1 MATSS
6 AAPAHTSLSQPYGS
20 LQETVDAFARH
31 VNPGKAAF
39 FREFDLELVM
49 GAREG
54 IRFED
59 AFSGRSYINCHC
71 NGGVFNLGHRPE
83 RVVDAVRASLDQLD
97 VGNHHLISGWR
108 AKLAERLAETTGGR
122 LSGTVFAVA
131 GGEAIELALKLARGH
146 TGRQRIVSAQGGYH
160 GHTGLALA
168 AGDPAYRDAFGP
180 NLPGFVQVQF
190 NDLEALRGAVDEGT
204 AAVMLESIPATLG
217 FPMPEPGYL
226 AAVGERCRE
235 VGALLILDE
244 VQTGLGRT
252 GTVWYYQQE
261 DVEPD
266 MVITGKGL
274 SGGVYPIAAT
284 LMTAELLEFFR
295 EHAFI
300 HVSTF
305 GGAEPGCV
313 AALEVLDTIAEP
325 GFLERVRA
333 VGERFGDAF
342 AELPFELRRRGMTMG
357 LKFADSAGGF
367 EAMRRIVAAGILA
380 VAANNDPSVLQF
392 KPPLIVSDEEV
403 EEIIAVVRRA
413 FG

>member
-6 AAPAHTSLSQPYGS
+6 AAPAQSSLSQPYGS
-20 LQETVDAFARH
+20 LQETVEAFARH

-39 FREFDLELVM
+39 FGELELELVM
-49 GAREG
+49 GARGG

-59 AFSGRSYINCHC
+59 AFSGRSYVNCHC
-71 NGGVFNLGHRPE
+71 NGGVFNLGHRPQ
-83 RVVDAVRASLDQLD
+83 RVVDAVRAALDQLD

-122 LSGTVFAVA
+122 LSGSVFAVA

-146 TGRQRIVSAQGGYH
+146 TGRQGIVSAEGGYH

-180 NLPGFVQVQF
+180 NLPSFAQVPF
-190 NDLEALRGAVDEGT
+190 NDIEALRGAVDEGT
-204 AAVMLESIPATLG
+204 AAVILESIPATLG
-217 FPMPEPGYL
+217 FPLPEPGYL
-226 AAVGERCRE
+226 AAVAERCRE

-266 MVITGKGL
+266 MAITAKGL

-295 EHAFI
+295 EHPFI

-305 GGAEPGCV
+305 GGAEPGCI
-313 AALEVLDTIAEP
+313 AALEVLDVVTEP
-325 GFLERVRA
+325 AFLERVRA
-333 VGERFGDAF
+333 VGERFGEAF
-342 AELPFELRRRGMTMG
+342 AGLPFELRRRGMTMG
-357 LKFADSAGGF
+357 FKFDEPAGGF
-367 EAMRRIVAAGILA
+367 EAMRRIVPAGILA

-392 KPPLIVSDEEV
+392 KPPLIVGDEEV
-403 EEIIAVVRRA
+403 EEIVAVVRRV

>member
-1 MATSS
+1 MATSP

-20 LQETVDAFARH
+20 LQETVEAFARH

-39 FREFDLELVM
+39 FAEQDLELVM

-59 AFSGRSYINCHC
+59 AFSGRSYVNCHC
-71 NGGVFNLGHRPE
+71 NGGVFNLGHRPR
-83 RVVDAVRASLDQLD
+83 RVVDAVRVALDQLD

-108 AKLAERLAETTGGR
+108 AKLAERLAETTDGR

-146 TGRQRIVSAQGGYH
+146 TGRQGIVSAEGGYH

-180 NLPGFVQVQF
+180 NLPGFAQVPF
-190 NDLEALRGAVDEGT
+190 NDIEALRGAVDEGT
-204 AAVMLESIPATLG
+204 AAVILESIPATLG

-226 AAVGERCRE
+226 AAVGEHCRE

-252 GTVWYYQQE
+252 GTVWYHQQE

-284 LMTAELLEFFR
+284 LMTAELLDFFR
-295 EHAFI
+295 EHPFI
-300 HVSTF
+300 HVSTY

-313 AALEVLDTIAEP
+313 AALEVLDAIAEP
-325 GFLERVRA
+325 GFLERVQA
-333 VGERFGDAF
+333 VGERFGEAF

-357 LKFADSAGGF
+357 FKFDDPAGGF
-367 EAMRRIVAAGILA
+367 EAMRRIVAAGIFA
-380 VAANNDPSVLQF
+380 VAANNDLSVLQF

-403 EEIIAVVRRA
+403 EEIVAVVRRV